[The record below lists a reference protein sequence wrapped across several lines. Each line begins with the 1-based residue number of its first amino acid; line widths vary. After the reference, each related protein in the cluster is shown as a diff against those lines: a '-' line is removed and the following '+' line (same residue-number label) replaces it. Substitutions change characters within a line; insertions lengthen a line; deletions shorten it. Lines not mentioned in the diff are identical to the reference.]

1 MTIVKRIGI
10 YVLGLFI
17 LALGISVSVKSNLG
31 VSPVS
36 SLPYVLSR
44 IVDIEMG
51 YFSMAVFISFIV
63 VQLFILKRE
72 FKIISSIQIVVSIV
86 FGYFVNLT
94 NFMLHNFVT
103 PDAVIL
109 RLSLSVVSAAL
120 CGLGIFLY
128 IAPRIMPLPGEGL
141 TEVVSIKLKKPFSRI
156 KVYFDLTM
164 VVISLVFSLG
174 FLGRV
179 DGIGIGT
186 LVAAFLIGKFV
197 SVFSELLRTRIQKFL
212 GNPESLIVPA
222 VVPVVTRT
230 SVE

>member
-222 VVPVVTRT
+222 VIPVVTRT

>member
-1 MTIVKRIGI
+1 
-10 YVLGLFI
+10 
-17 LALGISVSVKSNLG
+17 
-31 VSPVS
+31 
-36 SLPYVLSR
+36 
-44 IVDIEMG
+44 MG

-72 FKIISSIQIVVSIV
+72 FKIISSIQILVSIV

-94 NFMLHNFVT
+94 NFMLHNFAT

-109 RLSLSVVSAAL
+109 RLSLSVMSAAL

-141 TEVVSIKLKKPFSRI
+141 TEVVSIKLGKPFSRI

-164 VVISLVFSLG
+164 VVISLIFSLG
-174 FLGRV
+174 FLRRI
-179 DGIGIGT
+179 DGIGVGT
-186 LVAAFLIGKFV
+186 LVAAFLIGRFV
-197 SVFSELLRTRIQKFL
+197 SIFSELMRTRLQKFL

-222 VVPVVTRT
+222 VVPVVTRS

>member
-10 YVLGLFI
+10 YVLGLLI
-17 LALGISVSVKSNLG
+17 LAFGISVSVKSNLG

-51 YFSMAVFISFIV
+51 YFTMAVFISFIV

-72 FKIISSIQIVVSIV
+72 FKITSSIQILASIV

-94 NFMLHNFVT
+94 NFTLQNFVT

-109 RLSLSVVSAAL
+109 RLSLSVMSAAL

-141 TEVVSIKLKKPFSRI
+141 TEVVSIKLGKPFSRI
-156 KVYFDLTM
+156 KVFFDLTM
-164 VVISLVFSLG
+164 VVISLMFSLG
-174 FLGRV
+174 FLGRI
-179 DGIGIGT
+179 DGIGVGT
-186 LVAAFLIGKFV
+186 LISAFLIGKFV
-197 SVFSELLRTRIQKFL
+197 GIFSDLMRTRLQKFL

-222 VVPVVTRT
+222 VVPVVTRS

>member
-72 FKIISSIQIVVSIV
+72 FKIISSIQILVSIV

-94 NFMLHNFVT
+94 NFMLHNFAT

-109 RLSLSVVSAAL
+109 RLSLSVMSAAL

-141 TEVVSIKLKKPFSRI
+141 TEVVSIKLGKPFSRI

-164 VVISLVFSLG
+164 VVISLIFSLG
-174 FLGRV
+174 FLRRI
-179 DGIGIGT
+179 DGIGVGT
-186 LVAAFLIGKFV
+186 LVAAFLIGRFV
-197 SVFSELLRTRIQKFL
+197 SIFLELMRTRLQKFL

-222 VVPVVTRT
+222 VVPVVTRS